1 MYAGFIRRSAA
12 FVIDNII
19 VSIAGGLI
27 GLAWGFFATLFF
39 GTDRSLGFYL
49 FSFLLGIA
57 VNLCYFAIFE
67 SSSWQA
73 TPGKKALGIKVTD
86 LNGQRIS
93 FARATGRW
101 AGKFLSAAIL
111 YIGYLMC
118 IWTHKKQ
125 CLQDIMAGCL
135 VVSKDYQPT
144 DGPVGTMKSPFW
156 VWLLGLFV
164 PLFACLLIAG
174 ITIAL
179 VLPAYFGVAEH
190 ARLQQT
196 ATLMNSISH
205 SQQRQFMRRG
215 QFART
220 YNELDIVPSGASG
233 TRWQNGL
240 FTLVLSGTGY
250 SEGNVTAVRQNTSGS
265 SPYELSRY
273 YWDNHITCKSKDE
286 YGAVICAMFCE
297 IDSLAV
303 NESCCTSGAR
313 GKCPPPVP
321 QTR

>member
-1 MYAGFIRRSAA
+1 MYAGFIRRAAA
-12 FVIDNII
+12 FVIDQII
-19 VSIAGGLI
+19 VSIACGLI
-27 GLAWGFFATLFF
+27 GLAAGFFATLFL
-39 GTDRSLGFYL
+39 GTDRDLGFL
-49 FSFLLGIA
+49 FSFLSSIA
-57 VNLCYFAIFE
+57 VYLCYFAIFE
-67 SSSWQA
+67 SSTWQA

-93 FARATGRW
+93 FARATGRL

-135 VVSKDYQPT
+135 VVSEDYQPT
-144 DGPVGTMKSPFW
+144 DGPVGTMKSSFW
-156 VWLLGLFV
+156 VWLL

-174 ITIAL
+174 IWAAFA
-179 VLPAYFGVAEH
+179 LPAYFVAAEH

-196 ATLMNSISH
+196 TTLMNVISH

-220 YNELDIVPSGASG
+220 YNELDIIPPGASG
-233 TRWQNGL
+233 TSWQPDSNGL

-250 SEGNVTAVRQNTSGS
+250 SEGKITAVRQNADGS

-273 YWDNHITCKSKDE
+273 YWGKHVTCKSKDE
-286 YGAVICAMFCE
+286 YGAAICAPFCG
-297 IDSLAV
+297 IDSLAA

-313 GKCPPPVP
+313 GQCLPPVP

>member
-1 MYAGFIRRSAA
+1 MYAGFIRRAAA
-12 FVIDNII
+12 FVIDSII
-19 VSIAGGLI
+19 VGIAGSLI
-27 GLAWGFFATLFF
+27 GLVTGFLAALFL
-39 GTDRSLGFYL
+39 GTERGLGFYL
-49 FSFLLGIA
+49 FSSLLGIA

-101 AGKFLSAAIL
+101 AGKILSAAIL

-125 CLQDIMAGCL
+125 CLHDIMAGCL
-135 VVSKDYQPT
+135 VVSEDYQPT

-156 VWLLGLFV
+156 VWLLGLIV

-179 VLPAYFGVAEH
+179 VLPAYFTAAEQSRVH
-190 ARLQQT
+190 QT
-196 ATLMNSISH
+196 SGFINSISH

-220 YNELDIVPSGASG
+220 YNELDMAFPGASG